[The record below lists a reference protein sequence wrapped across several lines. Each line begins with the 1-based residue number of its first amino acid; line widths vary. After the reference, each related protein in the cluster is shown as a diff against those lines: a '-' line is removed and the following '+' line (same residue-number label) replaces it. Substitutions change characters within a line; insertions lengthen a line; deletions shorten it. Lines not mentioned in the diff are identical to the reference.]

1 MIGMSLIGTNGEN
14 DMKNLNELPLIN
26 FRISLH
32 CPAPT
37 RKRKDKEEQLTAS
50 AGAES
55 GTIRVQQERIPAKY
69 QKPISAIQAKI
80 RKHFDDNAFRINDC
94 YAIPV
99 AQFEA
104 FEASYQHLLQEHDAY
119 VSALCMAIE
128 SGEIV
133 EEAKRRMGDDY
144 DASFLPSSCEAV
156 RNAIRINIRTIA
168 DLSSPVIAQALSQL
182 ADETVIEVTER
193 IKQDQA
199 KLEAEGQSNIVSF
212 VMDEIVHYLKDIQTR
227 VGAGEKRTHYKTV
240 LDKFTRITEK
250 LPAYN
255 VTGNPQI
262 ANAIDRIYDTFK
274 GLDKDALKEDATYR
288 TTTVQNATDILSEIE
303 GNLF

>member
-1 MIGMSLIGTNGEN
+1 
-14 DMKNLNELPLIN
+14 MKNLNELPLIK

-55 GTIRVQQERIPAKY
+55 GTIRVQQERIPAKW
-69 QKPISAIQAKI
+69 QKPISAIQSKV

-104 FEASYQHLLQEHDAY
+104 FEASYQHLLQQHEGY
-119 VSALCMAIE
+119 LSALCMAIE

-133 EEAKRRMGDDY
+133 EEAKRRMGDDF
-144 DASFLPSSCEAV
+144 DPSFLPKSCEAV

-182 ADETVIEVTER
+182 ADDTVIEVTER

-199 KLEAEGQSNIVSF
+199 KLEAEGQANVVSF
-212 VMDEIVHYLKDIQTR
+212 VMDEIVEYLKDIQTR
-227 VGAGEKRTHYKTV
+227 VGAGEKGAHFKTV
-240 LDKFTRITEK
+240 LDKFTRITQK

-255 VTGNPQI
+255 VTENPTI
-262 ANAIDRIYDTFK
+262 ANAIERIYETFK
-274 GLDKDALKEDATYR
+274 TLDKDTLKENATYR
-288 TTTVQNATDILSEIE
+288 QETVASATEILKDLETE
-303 GNLF
+303 NLF